1 MIALLSIQLSE
12 NYELNSKCKN
22 AVMKGLELLQ
32 TRQEDGKRA
41 IVIAQNNLDD
51 VLKLQESQ
59 DLLNVM
65 NEIETLTSRMK
76 KLVTPND
83 ESTIQRNIERSFI
96 GKFFDTYARRHGLVF
111 DEESFSKLYSELEG
125 YIYEKADYKYLAPL
139 FNLRLDIEEV
149 TIDDM
154 IVRYMKDEEFEE
166 LFGISREWREG
177 RFDFYNSR
185 VDFLAE
191 TTSKKYDTSVQEEKI
206 RNFLNAIGI
215 FKMESVQIRDVTCIL
230 PTFYPVEL
238 RSRSG
243 VNIRRGIPHG
253 YPILVESEIEKF
265 KKFYS
270 MYRNVQKPK
279 NLESAIKR
287 FNYGLQSLNFEDM
300 VIDFMIALESLFGDE
315 GEITHKIS
323 IRIALLFGQNEFDTE
338 CIRNFVKKMYGLRS
352 KIVHGDDV
360 GKALQKINIT
370 ENRAKDRLSSIA
382 RNSIVAY
389 LYLIESGMNGKDI
402 IKNLDTSISSQSL
415 RDEIIKK
422 AKIVWKA

>member
-1 MIALLSIQLSE
+1 MSD
-12 NYELNSKCKN
+12 NPELTSKCKN
-22 AVMKGLELLQ
+22 AIIKGLELLQ
-32 TRQEDGKRA
+32 SRQEGEKRA
-41 IVIAQNNLDD
+41 IVVSQNNFDE
-51 VLKLQESQ
+51 VLKLQEIQ
-59 DLLNVM
+59 DMINTM
-65 NEIETLTSRMK
+65 NDIEELTSRIK

-83 ESTIQRNIERSFI
+83 ESSIRHHIERMFI
-96 GKFFDTYARRHGLVF
+96 GKFFDTYARRHGLAF
-111 DEESFSKLYSELEG
+111 DEESFLKLYSELEG
-125 YIYEKADYKYLAPL
+125 YIYEKVDYKYLAPL
-139 FNLRLDIEEV
+139 FNLRLDVEKVMIN
-149 TIDDM
+149 DM
-154 IVRYMKDEEFEE
+154 VVRYMKDEEFEE
-166 LFGISREWREG
+166 LFGISREWRKG
-177 RFDFYNSR
+177 RFDFYNSQ
-185 VDFLAE
+185 VDFLVE
-191 TTSKKYDTSVQEEKI
+191 TTSKKYDTQVQEEKI
-206 RNFLNAIGI
+206 RNFLNTIGI
-215 FKMESVQIRDVTCIL
+215 FKMESVQIRDMTCIL

-253 YPILVESEIEKF
+253 YPKLVESELEKF

-270 MYRNVQKPK
+270 MYCNVQKPK

-370 ENRAKDRLSSIA
+370 ENRAKDRLSSIT

-389 LYLIESGMNGKDI
+389 LHLIENGTNGKDI
-402 IKNLDTSISSQSL
+402 IKNLDTSISSMSL
-415 RDEIIKK
+415 RDKIREN
-422 AKIVWKA
+422 ANIVWK